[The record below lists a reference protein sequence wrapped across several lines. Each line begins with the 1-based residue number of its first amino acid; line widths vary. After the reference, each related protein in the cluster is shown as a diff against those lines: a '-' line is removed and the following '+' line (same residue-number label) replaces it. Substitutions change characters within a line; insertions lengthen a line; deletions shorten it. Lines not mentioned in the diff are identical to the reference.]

1 MITDEKKV
9 RDFLCRQRQEYGTSV
24 EVESGLWILFAVPVA
39 DAEENEIARALL
51 APVTFAH
58 DSELTEDDQWRL
70 YYVDTAN
77 RAEAAFW
84 IEDQVKALAGEI
96 RPASPAV
103 RALLEE
109 IVTSDRPHRA
119 AQALVERHGR
129 GEVGAGVA
137 GEAQVVRALLDR
149 LHAHEPLFFSAF
161 ELLLLNHLID
171 MIVLLQ
177 QIIPE
182 DVALQNEV
190 FSGALSRDPFLQTR
204 QKAAGEIRSCLVR
217 FHVINALDQAK
228 STAIANPYAA
238 YLDIAR
244 AGDQVSALVD
254 GVTLALPC
262 TGLITGIHAV
272 RRNLYRGEQ
281 FSRIDTQAPWMDEE
295 VARAFRFIRQRLDLR
310 RELSPLDGLY
320 MLERSVTL

>member
-1 MITDEKKV
+1 MISDDKKV

-24 EVESGLWILFAVPVA
+24 EVESGLWILFAVPAA
-39 DAEENEIARALL
+39 DLAENEIVRALL
-51 APVTFAH
+51 AEVPFAH

-77 RAEAAFW
+77 RPAAAFW
-84 IEDQVKALAGEI
+84 IEDQAKALAGEI

-103 RALLEE
+103 RTLCEE
-109 IVTSDRPHRA
+109 LINSPRPHRA
-119 AQALVERHGR
+119 AHALVESHGR
-129 GEVGAGVA
+129 GEVGAGVLR
-137 GEAQVVRALLDR
+137 EAPVVRALLDR

-204 QKAAGEIRSCLVR
+204 QKAAGEIRGFLVR

-228 STAIANPYAA
+228 STAITNPYAA

-244 AGDQVSALVD
+244 SGEQVSALVD
-254 GVTLALPC
+254 GVTLTLPC
-262 TGLITGIHAV
+262 SSLIAGIHGV
-272 RRNLYRGEQ
+272 RRTLYRGEQ

-295 VARAFRFIRQRLDLR
+295 IARAFRFIRQRLDLR

-320 MLERSVTL
+320 MLERSVAL